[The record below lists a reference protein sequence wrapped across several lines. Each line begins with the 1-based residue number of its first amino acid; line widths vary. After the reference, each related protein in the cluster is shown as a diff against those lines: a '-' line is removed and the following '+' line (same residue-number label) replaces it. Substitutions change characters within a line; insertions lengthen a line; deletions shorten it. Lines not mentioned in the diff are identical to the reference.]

1 MAYKFRVNR
10 MAFECATIKEC
21 SETYSNV
28 RDGLGLGASRLSA
41 AALFQGGKVVG
52 HISYN
57 GRVWAGSAKDWTSQ
71 TVLLYDNR
79 REALSSDLPTT
90 DRNAARRIERPLRD
104 E

>member
-10 MAFECATIKEC
+10 MAFECGSLQEC

-41 AALFQGGKVVG
+41 AALFQDGKVVG

-71 TVLLYDNR
+71 TALLYDNR
-79 REALSSDLPTT
+79 AET
-90 DRNAARRIERPLRD
+90 
-104 E
+104 